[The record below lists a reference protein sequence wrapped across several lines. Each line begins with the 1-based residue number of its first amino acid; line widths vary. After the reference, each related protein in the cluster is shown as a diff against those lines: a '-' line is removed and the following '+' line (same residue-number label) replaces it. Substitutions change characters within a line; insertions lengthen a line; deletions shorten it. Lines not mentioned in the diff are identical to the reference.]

1 MRNKKENKLRW
12 TQEEKE
18 LLLKDICARL
28 PYGIILDV
36 DTTDWRAPQGHIKVK
51 IEGLGIL
58 FKDMSLI
65 INGSYYGDKYKP
77 YLRPLSSMTEEEK
90 IELYQIAGF
99 YYLSNNEL
107 LKDEWRQFSGALSEN
122 KLFLPYPI
130 WEDNLNKVYNWLN
143 AHHFDYRGL
152 IERDLAIT
160 VTEENNP
167 YEN

>member
-1 MRNKKENKLRW
+1 M

-18 LLLKDICARL
+18 LLLKDLCARL
-28 PYGIILDV
+28 QDKVMIYLHTSSEITGSAIVLNSAIYGFIEDVLNNSPYE
-36 DTTDWRAPQGHIKVK
+36 IKE
-51 IEGLGIL
+51 I
-58 FKDMSLI
+58 
-65 INGSYYGDKYKP
+65 KP
-77 YLRPLSSMTEEEK
+77 YLRPMSRMTKEEE

-130 WEDNLNKVYNWLN
+130 WGDDLDKVYDWLN

-152 IERDLAIT
+152 IEKDLALEASEDIYI
-160 VTEENNP
+160 NN
-167 YEN
+167 EIQN